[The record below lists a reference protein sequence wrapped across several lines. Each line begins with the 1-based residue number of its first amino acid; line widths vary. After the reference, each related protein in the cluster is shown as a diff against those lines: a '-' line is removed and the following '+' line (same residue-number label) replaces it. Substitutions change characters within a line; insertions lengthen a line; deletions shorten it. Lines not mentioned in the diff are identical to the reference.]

1 MAIYM
6 VGQLEYIISMEGIP
20 PSQPLQTTIMTQA
33 TTRPTTAQIQRNQ
46 AQADRKAAALLRR
59 AARGNGLE
67 TVAQQNARLYA
78 NIGR

>member
-1 MAIYM
+1 
-6 VGQLEYIISMEGIP
+6 
-20 PSQPLQTTIMTQA
+20 MTQA
-33 TTRPTTAQIQRNQ
+33 TIRPTAAQIQRLQ
-46 AQADRKAAALLRR
+46 AQADRKEAALLRR